1 MTKHTLAMGVA
12 YGGTQSPEF
21 WGPMTAMAANFHKID
36 VEYVGVYY
44 AGSLMVDGNR
54 NNIVTGFLEGDAE
67 WLLWI
72 DTDMSYKLG
81 AIKRLLDMRKTLCS
95 GVYVGKQEPNTNIAY
110 RRTANMRYRP
120 VSEFED
126 YYKGEII
133 PIDMAGMGFCLSH
146 RSVYEDMK
154 KEFTVLMDAD
164 AQYHPI
170 QNGKIHGDVSATA
183 KHPFDGEIHKG
194 QLRVRMRPLDHPLVF
209 WPWFQMRHGKTEDV
223 PFFENAAKAGHKA
236 WLDTSLEAKHFGR
249 YIYTPQDRPRWGVNT
264 EVERHPRNY
273 EVNYA
278 FTPPD

>member
-12 YGGTQSPEF
+12 YGGKQSPDF

-36 VEYVGVYY
+36 VDYIGVYY
-44 AGSLMVDGNR
+44 AGSMMVDGNR
-54 NNIVTGFLEGDAE
+54 NNIVTGFLKGEAE

-81 AIKRLLDMRKTLCS
+81 AIRRLLDMRKTLCS
-95 GVYVGKQEPNTNIAY
+95 GVYVGKQPPHTNIAY
-110 RRTANMRYRP
+110 RRTPNSRYRP

-133 PIDMAGMGFCLSH
+133 PIDMAGMGFLLTH
-146 RSVYEDMK
+146 RTVYEDMK
-154 KEFTVLMDAD
+154 KEFTILMDAD

-170 QNGKIHGDVSATA
+170 QNSKIKGEVSATA
-183 KHPFDGEIHKG
+183 KNPYDGEIHKG
-194 QLRVRMRPLDHPLVF
+194 QYRVRMRPLDHPLVF

-236 WLDTSLEAKHFGR
+236 WLDTSLQAKHFGDAT
-249 YIYTPQDRPRWGVNT
+249 YTPQDRTGYAENT

-273 EVNYA
+273 EVKYD
-278 FTPPD
+278 FSPPD